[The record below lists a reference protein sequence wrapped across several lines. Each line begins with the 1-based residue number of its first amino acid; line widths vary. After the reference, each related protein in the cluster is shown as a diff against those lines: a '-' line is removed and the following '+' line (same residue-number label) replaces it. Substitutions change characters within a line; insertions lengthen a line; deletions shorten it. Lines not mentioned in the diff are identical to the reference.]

1 MIYGGIQNVYGGR
14 RAAGHVFLR
23 FRLVKNLTF
32 SDVYHVKMLID
43 THQFMPVSYMDRI
56 RIERRSCYGN
66 DSLFDEVLSHFLSQ
80 NVKKDQK

>member
-1 MIYGGIQNVYGGR
+1 MLTEAEEVQVMF
-14 RAAGHVFLR
+14 FLR

-43 THQFMPVSYMDRI
+43 IHQFMPVSYMDRI